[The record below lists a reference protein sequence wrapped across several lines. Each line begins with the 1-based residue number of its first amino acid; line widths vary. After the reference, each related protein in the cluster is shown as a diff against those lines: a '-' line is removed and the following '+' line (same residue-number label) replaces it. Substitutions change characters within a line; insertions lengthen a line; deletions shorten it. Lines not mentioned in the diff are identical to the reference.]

1 MTSAAPISAKPTAV
15 VFFARDFLAH
25 EFPKIGLLF
34 GDYRRVYITANDAEA
49 QLIGQYEPDSEIC
62 QIAGTPEAPDMHS
75 KRDERGFNDDRVLRL
90 LGSDQ
95 LSPIVNPIHALCSY
109 LTAKY
114 DIRYYFDEPVSG
126 FANFAFN
133 RAFTDAGA
141 ICLHFQSSW
150 VPGFMFFTSDQAQRR
165 PVALH
170 LEHDNPER
178 VKQHVEA
185 RRDGLARPLY
195 VLNYGSVRKR
205 MVDIGG
211 TMAKVVYRKL
221 FRRNALYIDRDVQAH
236 LFHLQS
242 LIWSFLGRY
251 SRDPVANGN
260 TGVRYVVFPLHY
272 EPEAVLNYFSDFQ
285 RQEEIAAQI
294 LDSLPLGYE
303 LVLKEHPS
311 QPGALHLPKWTSL
324 RKAKRVVLLRGDY
337 DSRRLLSLRPITVS
351 IASTFALEAAVAG
364 CPVGV
369 LGGVHFLDMP
379 GITAL
384 REPREWTKLIDA
396 APSNIEAI
404 VQWYEQFLATYC
416 FSGNFMR
423 GQTALPQLSEM
434 VQIQTKADRSR

>member
-1 MTSAAPISAKPTAV
+1 MTSATSISVTPKAV
-15 VFFARDFLAH
+15 VFFARDFLAQ

-34 GDYRRVYITANDAEA
+34 GDYRRVYVTANDVEA
-49 QLIGQYEPDSEIC
+49 KLIGQIDTDSEIC
-62 QIAGTPEAPDMHS
+62 EIAEGPVTSDARRRTGEY
-75 KRDERGFNDDRVLRL
+75 GFNDDRVLRL
-90 LGSDQ
+90 LGCDQ
-95 LSPIVNPIHALCSY
+95 LKSIVNPVEALCAY
-109 LTAKY
+109 LTTKY

-133 RAFTDAGA
+133 RAFTEAGA
-141 ICLHFQSSW
+141 VCLHFQSSW

-165 PVALH
+165 PVAFH
-170 LEHDNPER
+170 LAHDNPDR
-178 VKQHVEA
+178 VKQHVVA

-205 MVDIGG
+205 LVDIGG
-211 TMAKVVYRKL
+211 TAAKIVYRNL
-221 FRRNALYIDRDVQAH
+221 FRRKALYIDRDVQAH
-236 LFHLQS
+236 RFHLQS

-294 LDSLPLGYE
+294 LDSMPLGYE
-303 LVLKEHPS
+303 LILKEHPS
-311 QPGALHLPKWTSL
+311 QPGALHSPKWASL
-324 RKAKRVVLLRGDY
+324 RKAKRVILLRGDY
-337 DSRRLLSLRPITVS
+337 DSRRLFSLRPITVS

-384 REPREWTKLIDA
+384 NGPREWTKLIDA

-404 VQWYEQFLATYC
+404 IQWYERFLATYC

-423 GQTALPQLSEM
+423 GQTVLPQLSEM
-434 VQIQTKADRSR
+434 VQILIKADQSR